1 MYTTIFGHYA
11 GDNITVFIEVP
22 NTIRTNLYH
31 NVTVA
36 FLLVKSLWFCTALR
50 VIWTINEMDS
60 PLSNWEIK
68 KFCWQS
74 WGGVNVICT

>member
-11 GDNITVFIEVP
+11 GDNIMVFIAVP
-22 NTIRTNLYH
+22 KTIITNLYH

-36 FLLVKSLWFCTALR
+36 FVLVKSSWFCTALR

-60 PLSNWEIK
+60 PLSN
-68 KFCWQS
+68 
-74 WGGVNVICT
+74 